1 MSSRS
6 RSGKSAPEPPPRRG
20 LLSGMSAPPLDSMPR
35 IRTSFTRGLAG
46 TWSSPLI
53 VGSLL
58 VWLLGE
64 WLVAVAL
71 GYPGPFALL
80 AHVSAPT
87 PLSTFT
93 DLSLSTGILG
103 VRQGLLFV
111 FVTAAVHA
119 LWFSLLVGLA
129 IETIESGSST
139 RWGAVRG
146 LRAYPVVLALHV
158 IGVAVVFAA
167 NIVAGLGGG
176 GLAFIIQL
184 AALVVTTWVFAFAPV
199 IAVTEHRRLMDC
211 LGRSIRAARMPG
223 SGNLTFAAIYAVPI
237 FATFLTPGLPG
248 VLLDVN
254 PPFSAWIYVVF
265 MNLLHAAIIGAF
277 AFRYLAVADEVPEA
291 PVRSAPSR
299 ERAGARG
306 ARGRR

>member
-1 MSSRS
+1 VSERG
-6 RSGKSAPEPPPRRG
+6 RGRARASAPPRRG
-20 LLSGMSAPPLDSMPR
+20 LLSGMSAPTMDSMPR
-35 IRTSFTRGLAG
+35 IRTAFTRGLAG

-53 VGSLL
+53 VGAVL
-58 VWLLGE
+58 VWLLAE
-64 WLVAVAL
+64 WLVVVAL

-80 AHVSAPT
+80 AHVSAPV

-111 FVTAAVHA
+111 FAAGAVHA
-119 LWFSLLVGLA
+119 LWFSVLVGLT
-129 IETIESGSST
+129 IETIESGGAT

-146 LRAYPVVLALHV
+146 LRAFPVVLALHV

-167 NIVAGLGGG
+167 QIVAALGGG
-176 GLAFIIQL
+176 GLALLVQL
-184 AALVVTTWVFAFAPV
+184 AALVGATWVFAFAPV
-199 IAVTEHRRLMDC
+199 IAVTERRRLLDC
-211 LGRSIRAARMPG
+211 LGRSMRAARMPG
-223 SGNLTFAAIYAVPI
+223 SGNLTFAGLYAVPI

-254 PPFSAWIYVVF
+254 PPISAWVYVVL
-265 MNLLHAAIIGAF
+265 MNLLHAAILGAF
-277 AFRYLAVADEVPEA
+277 ALRYLAVASEVPDA
-291 PVRSAPSR
+291 PVRSASR

-306 ARGRR
+306 RR

>member
-1 MSSRS
+1 M
-6 RSGKSAPEPPPRRG
+6 
-20 LLSGMSAPPLDSMPR
+20 
-35 IRTSFTRGLAG
+35 
-46 TWSSPLI
+46 
-53 VGSLL
+53 
-58 VWLLGE
+58 
-64 WLVAVAL
+64 
-71 GYPGPFALL
+71 
-80 AHVSAPT
+80 
-87 PLSTFT
+87 
-93 DLSLSTGILG
+93 
-103 VRQGLLFV
+103 
-111 FVTAAVHA
+111 
-119 LWFSLLVGLA
+119 
-129 IETIESGSST
+129 
-139 RWGAVRG
+139 
-146 LRAYPVVLALHV
+146 VLALHV

-167 NIVAGLGGG
+167 QIVAALGGG
-176 GLAFIIQL
+176 GLALIVQM
-184 AALVVTTWVFAFAPV
+184 AALVVATWVFAFAPV

-237 FATFLTPGLPG
+237 FATFLAPGLPG

-277 AFRYLAVADEVPEA
+277 AFRYLAVAEEVPEA

>member
-1 MSSRS
+1 MSERG
-6 RSGKSAPEPPPRRG
+6 RGRARASAPPPRRG
-20 LLSGMSAPPLDSMPR
+20 LLSGMSAPTMDSMPR
-35 IRTSFTRGLAG
+35 IRTAFTRGLAG

-53 VGSLL
+53 VGGVL
-58 VWLLGE
+58 VWLLAE
-64 WLVAVAL
+64 WLVVVAL

-80 AHVSAPT
+80 AHVSAPV

-111 FVTAAVHA
+111 FAAGAVHA
-119 LWFSLLVGLA
+119 LWFSVLVGLA
-129 IETIESGSST
+129 IETIESGGAAT

-146 LRAYPVVLALHV
+146 LRAFPVVLALHV

-167 NIVAGLGGG
+167 QIVAALGGG
-176 GLAFIIQL
+176 GLALLVQL
-184 AALVVTTWVFAFAPV
+184 AALVGATWVFAFAPV
-199 IAVTEHRRLMDC
+199 IAVTERRRLLDC
-211 LGRSIRAARMPG
+211 LGRSMRAARMPG
-223 SGNLTFAAIYAVPI
+223 SGNLTFAGLYAVPI

-254 PPFSAWIYVVF
+254 PPISAWVYVVL
-265 MNLLHAAIIGAF
+265 MNLLHAAILGAF
-277 AFRYLAVADEVPEA
+277 ALRYLAVASEVPDA
-291 PVRSAPSR
+291 PVRSASR

-306 ARGRR
+306 RR